1 MRAGDLFPLSNEYP
15 GLAWIN
21 ACACACS
28 VYVVLTAGE
37 GALPCMAAQE
47 RQSQIRI
54 DAHARTHARTLT
66 LMFILFHSPSY
77 FPILTLSTRMARE
90 FSPGVHRSLQACL
103 AVASFP

>member
-54 DAHARTHARTLT
+54 DAHARTHARTHANT
-66 LMFILFHSPSY
+66 DVHT
-77 FPILTLSTRMARE
+77 FP
-90 FSPGVHRSLQACL
+90 FSKLLPYIDSQHTHGSRI
-103 AVASFP
+103 FPRCA

>member
-47 RQSQIRI
+47 RQ
-54 DAHARTHARTLT
+54 
-66 LMFILFHSPSY
+66 PSH
-77 FPILTLSTRMARE
+77 PCHNTVEPTI
-90 FSPGVHRSLQACL
+90 
-103 AVASFP
+103 